1 MKANIAKIETNF
13 TVSKRSRAARR
24 GEVSL
29 DGEAKLLENI
39 PKAENDDVKKSIIRT
54 TIKNENLLAKKM
66 EMEKIKK
73 KGNKKK
79 TSAFKSKTDKGLRV
93 EGVLASKIQQSID
106 RARYVQSARK
116 AGWDQI
122 NKTIQIKN
130 DLLENA
136 PQPAAEP
143 TAEEMEQ
150 QEEDDYVDEFFNN
163 EKKVE
168 ETPKVLKNA
177 FALLDETE
185 A

>member
-1 MKANIAKIETNF
+1 MSI
-13 TVSKRSRAARR
+13 
-24 GEVSL
+24 
-29 DGEAKLLENI
+29 DGEAKLLESI

-79 TSAFKSKTDKGLRV
+79 TSAFKNKTDKGLRV

-106 RARYVQSARK
+106 RARYVQTARK
-116 AGWDQI
+116 SGWDQI

-130 DLLENA
+130 DLAEKA
-136 PQPAAEP
+136 PQPE
-143 TAEEMEQ
+143 TKLTEEQMEQ

-168 ETPKVLKNA
+168 EKPKTSKNA
-177 FALLDETE
+177 FALLEETE